1 MYITGQQIWSQKVL
15 EKAKEGVLVKE
26 GASESPIHNL
36 RIIGQIIS
44 NLKSLINDKEMSI
57 LFSEKSYR
65 LWSSSMMNHCV
76 EFLD

>member
-1 MYITGQQIWSQKVL
+1 M
-15 EKAKEGVLVKE
+15 KE

-65 LWSSSMMNHCV
+65 L
-76 EFLD
+76 